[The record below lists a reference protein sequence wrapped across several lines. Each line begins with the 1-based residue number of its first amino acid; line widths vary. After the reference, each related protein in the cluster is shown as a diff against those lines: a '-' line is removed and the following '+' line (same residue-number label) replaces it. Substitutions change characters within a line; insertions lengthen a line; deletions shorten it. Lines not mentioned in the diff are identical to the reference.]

1 MFRAII
7 LCFTQFG
14 SSCHS
19 ENFNQILET
28 APFSLHPQGENHSV
42 RRSLVL
48 KNKKR
53 EKLKDFASTY
63 SDPSRYGRLDT
74 GVLFSYSI
82 TISSAPTPPPP
93 PEKKWEF
100 HHNPF
105 HMMKAKINY
114 HKFVLNGI
122 NRKATTSIQQKGQA
136 TNSPFAIKTNV
147 HSTWK
152 HSSCF
157 LAQIRTKCSVS
168 TPRLSEYWRVTM
180 YELPGQFTA
189 LTSREQAPH
198 KQFKFSLRP
207 KRNSILVD

>member
-1 MFRAII
+1 MRI
-7 LCFTQFG
+7 LIKFLKQLLSAYIHKEKTTQYVDL
-14 SSCHS
+14 SCLKIRSAKNWKTSHPLI
-19 ENFNQILET
+19 QI
-28 APFSLHPQGENHSV
+28 PRG
-42 RRSLVL
+42 
-48 KNKKR
+48 
-53 EKLKDFASTY
+53 
-63 SDPSRYGRLDT
+63 T
-74 GVLFSYSI
+74 GVWILGFC
-82 TISSAPTPPPP
+82 SATPLLSPLPLPPPPP

>member
-14 SSCHS
+14 SSCYR

-28 APFSLHPQGENHSV
+28 APFSLHPQGKNHSV
-42 RRSLVL
+42 RRSL
-48 KNKKR
+48 
-53 EKLKDFASTY
+53 LKDFASTY
-63 SDPSRYGRLDT
+63 SDPSRYGRLGS

-82 TISSAPTPPPP
+82 TISSAPSPHPR
-93 PEKKWEF
+93 KKWEF

-105 HMMKAKINY
+105 HIMKAKINY
-114 HKFVLNGI
+114 HKSVLNGI

-168 TPRLSEYWRVTM
+168 TPRLSV
-180 YELPGQFTA
+180 
-189 LTSREQAPH
+189 
-198 KQFKFSLRP
+198 
-207 KRNSILVD
+207 

>member
-1 MFRAII
+1 MRI
-7 LCFTQFG
+7 LIKFLKQLLSAYTHKEKTTQYVDLSCF
-14 SSCHS
+14 
-19 ENFNQILET
+19 
-28 APFSLHPQGENHSV
+28 
-42 RRSLVL
+42 

-82 TISSAPTPPPP
+82 TISSAPTPPP

-152 HSSCF
+152 HSSF
-157 LAQIRTKCSVS
+157 NILAQIRTKCSVS
-168 TPRLSEYWRVTM
+168 TPRLSV
-180 YELPGQFTA
+180 
-189 LTSREQAPH
+189 
-198 KQFKFSLRP
+198 
-207 KRNSILVD
+207 

>member
-14 SSCHS
+14 SSCYS
-19 ENFNQILET
+19 ENFNQILSET
-28 APFSLHPQGENHSV
+28 APLSLHPQGENHSV
-42 RRSLVL
+42 CRISRAL
-48 KNKKR
+48 KIII
-53 EKLKDFASTY
+53 EKNWKTSHPLIQII
-63 SDPSRYGRLDT
+63 RGT
-74 GVLFSYSI
+74 GVWILGFSAVTPLLSPLPL
-82 TISSAPTPPPP
+82 APT

-157 LAQIRTKCSVS
+157 LAQIRTKFSVS
-168 TPRLSEYWRVTM
+168 TPRLSE
-180 YELPGQFTA
+180 
-189 LTSREQAPH
+189 
-198 KQFKFSLRP
+198 
-207 KRNSILVD
+207 

>member
-14 SSCHS
+14 SSCYS
-19 ENFNQILET
+19 ENFNQILSET
-28 APFSLHPQGENHSV
+28 APSSLHPQGENHSV
-42 RRSLVL
+42 CRISRAL
-48 KNKKR
+48 KIII
-53 EKLKDFASTY
+53 EKNWKTSHPLIQIT
-63 SDPSRYGRLDT
+63 RGT
-74 GVLFSYSI
+74 GVWILGFLQLLHYHLLC
-82 TISSAPTPPPP
+82 PHPRPPPP
-93 PEKKWEF
+93 QKKKWEF

-105 HMMKAKINY
+105 HTLKAKINY
-114 HKFVLNGI
+114 HKSVLNGI

-168 TPRLSEYWRVTM
+168 TPRLSE
-180 YELPGQFTA
+180 
-189 LTSREQAPH
+189 
-198 KQFKFSLRP
+198 
-207 KRNSILVD
+207 